1 MSLFPLFAVPFVKT
15 EMPDPASLNAELA
28 NLFLL
33 REAEGPRWRNRDP
46 TMGIPNGLFESNFD
60 LFSWPESCV
69 QRLHEF
75 CMLKL
80 FDVIGELN
88 GYPPEELRRLESQTH
103 AWFHIT
109 RRGGRF
115 SSHNHPMA
123 TWSGVY
129 CVSPG
134 ASDAGETQSGVL
146 HFHNPHQPAGMYID
160 PGNQKL
166 GGNYTL
172 KGRNL
177 SLLAGDLVLFPSW
190 LIHEVFPFY
199 GEGQRITVAFNC
211 AFRQLGASTTR

>member
-15 EMPDPASLNAELA
+15 QLPNASLLNAELCK
-28 NLFLL
+28 LFLR
-33 REAEGPRWRNRDP
+33 REAEGAKWRNPDP
-46 TMGIPNGLFESNFD
+46 TMAIPNGLFESNFE
-60 LFSWPESCV
+60 LFSWPEPSV

-80 FDVIGELN
+80 FDLIGELN
-88 GYPPEELRRLESQTH
+88 GYSKDELLQFESQTH

-123 TWSGVY
+123 SWSGVY
-129 CVSPG
+129 CVDPG
-134 ASDAGETQSGVL
+134 QSDANEPRSGAL
-146 HFHNPHQPAGMYID
+146 HFQNPHQAAGMYAD
-160 PGNQKL
+160 PGNRQL
-166 GGNYTL
+166 TGNYSL

-190 LIHEVFPFY
+190 LIHEVFPFH

-211 AFRQLGASTTR
+211 SFRQRVATRAS